1 MFYVFDDELKSIEIE
16 EISKNMLCAGFMTVG
31 EFERLATVFSLPKN
45 IVELCKKDSDK
56 NFLTKFLND
65 DLTFLRLNIMCNN
78 NKNNEIA
85 LIVMKNMIMA
95 VDICDEFS
103 FNQKCFLNALSNCA
117 CESVTAEKLIC
128 SFLEIIAKQCSANYN
143 EGPGEN
149 EDLQGQP
156 FVGRSG
162 QLLDKFLASVDL
174 SRDKNVYIANMVKC
188 RPPKNRDPKPEEQ
201 DMCINWLR
209 EQFKIIKP
217 KIVVCVGRISAQKL
231 IDKNFKVTQQHGQ
244 FIDKNGTL
252 FMGTY
257 HPAAILRNPNNKE
270 FAFADWLALRDKIDE
285 LGIEI

>member
-1 MFYVFDDELKSIEIE
+1 MTLDELEIKC
-16 EISKNMLCAGFMTVG
+16 KNCTKCDLCEGRTNLVFGVG
-31 EFERLATVFSLPKN
+31 
-45 IVELCKKDSDK
+45 KKDAD
-56 NFLTKFLND
+56 
-65 DLTFLRLNIMCNN
+65 IM
-78 NKNNEIA
+78 
-85 LIVMKNMIMA
+85 LIG
-95 VDICDEFS
+95 
-103 FNQKCFLNALSNCA
+103 
-117 CESVTAEKLIC
+117 
-128 SFLEIIAKQCSANYN
+128 

-217 KIVVCVGRISAQKL
+217 KIIVCVGRISAQKL
-231 IDKNFKVTQQHGQ
+231 IDKNFKVTQQHGE

-252 FMGTY
+252 FMGMY

-270 FAFADWLALRDKIDE
+270 AAFGDWLALRDKINE

>member
-1 MFYVFDDELKSIEIE
+1 MTLDELEIKC
-16 EISKNMLCAGFMTVG
+16 KNCTKCDLCEGRTY
-31 EFERLATVFSLPKN
+31 LVFG
-45 IVELCKKDSDK
+45 IGKKDAD
-56 NFLTKFLND
+56 
-65 DLTFLRLNIMCNN
+65 IM
-78 NKNNEIA
+78 
-85 LIVMKNMIMA
+85 LIG
-95 VDICDEFS
+95 
-103 FNQKCFLNALSNCA
+103 
-117 CESVTAEKLIC
+117 
-128 SFLEIIAKQCSANYN
+128 

-209 EQFKIIKP
+209 KQFKIIKP

>member
-1 MFYVFDDELKSIEIE
+1 MTLDELEIKC
-16 EISKNMLCAGFMTVG
+16 KNCTKCDLCEGRTN
-31 EFERLATVFSLPKN
+31 LVFG
-45 IVELCKKDSDK
+45 IGKKDAD
-56 NFLTKFLND
+56 
-65 DLTFLRLNIMCNN
+65 IM
-78 NKNNEIA
+78 
-85 LIVMKNMIMA
+85 LIG
-95 VDICDEFS
+95 D
-103 FNQKCFLNALSNCA
+103 
-117 CESVTAEKLIC
+117 
-128 SFLEIIAKQCSANYN
+128 
-143 EGPGEN
+143 GPGEN
-149 EDLQGQP
+149 ADLEGQR